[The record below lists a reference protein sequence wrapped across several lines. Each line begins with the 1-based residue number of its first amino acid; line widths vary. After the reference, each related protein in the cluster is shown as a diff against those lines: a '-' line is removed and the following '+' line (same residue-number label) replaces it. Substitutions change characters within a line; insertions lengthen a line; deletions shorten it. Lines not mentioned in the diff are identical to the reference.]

1 MVDVIDHKKLFLM
14 QKNKQGPRRLVALL
28 IIAALCYQPSN
39 AQTEIDGIMM
49 AKNNYCSGITYN
61 YSSWD
66 QYWEGTFKRNNLN
79 LGTVSNSMI
88 AYMGNYGVSDKLNV
102 LFSLPYIKTKATAGT
117 LSSMSGLQDLSLWVK
132 WMPYE
137 KEFGKSVL
145 SFYTIGG
152 LSLPVSNYSPDF
164 LPMSIGLKSKTISLR
179 GMVDYQYASW
189 FATASATYV
198 IRDKVTLDRDLYY
211 TTELHNT
218 NKVAMPDASSFNI
231 RAGYRTSRMIAEAVW
246 NKWTTLGGFDITRN
260 NMPFVSNR
268 MNASTLGISLKYN
281 LKKVDGLSLI
291 ANGNITLSGRN
302 MGQTSTIGGGAFYIL
317 DFSSKKKKDK
327 PSTTNK
333 K

>member
-1 MVDVIDHKKLFLM
+1 M
-14 QKNKQGPRRLVALL
+14 QKIKTGFWRIACLL
-28 IIAALCYQPSN
+28 TITTLSYTSSK

-49 AKNNYCSGITYN
+49 AKNNYCSGIMYN

-66 QYWEGTFKRNNLN
+66 QYWEGTLKRNNLN
-79 LGTVSNSMI
+79 LGTVSTSMI

-102 LFSLPYIKTKATAGT
+102 LFGLPYIKTKASAGT
-117 LSSMSGLQDLSLWVK
+117 LHGMNGLQDLSLWVK

-137 KEFGKSVL
+137 KEFGKSTL

-152 LSLPVSNYSPDF
+152 VSLPVSDYTPDL
-164 LPMSIGLKSKTISLR
+164 LPLSIGLRSKTVSLR
-179 GMVDYQYASW
+179 GMVDYQYKSW

-198 IRDKVTLDRDLYY
+198 IRDKVTLDRESYY
-211 TTELHNT
+211 TTQLHNT
-218 NKVAMPDASSFNI
+218 NEVAMPDASSINV
-231 RAGYRTSRMIAEAVW
+231 RAGYRTGRMIAEAVW

-268 MNASTLGISLKYN
+268 MNASMLGINLKYN
-281 LKKVDGLSLI
+281 LKKVEGLSLI

-302 MGQTSTIGGGAFYIL
+302 MGQASTIGGGAFYII
-317 DFSSKKKKDK
+317 DFSPKKKTVKT
-327 PSTTNK
+327 STTDK